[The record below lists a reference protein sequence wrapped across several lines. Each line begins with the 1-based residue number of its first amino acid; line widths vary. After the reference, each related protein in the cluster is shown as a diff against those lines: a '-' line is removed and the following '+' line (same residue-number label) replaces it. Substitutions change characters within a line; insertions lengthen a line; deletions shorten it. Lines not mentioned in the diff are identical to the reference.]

1 MNKTEV
7 SIILGSDSD
16 LPIVKEAAIT
26 LDEFNVAWEISI
38 ISAHRDPERLRDHI
52 KSIKKKN
59 IKVIIAGAGGAAHL
73 PGVIASQ
80 TTLPVIGIPIET
92 KALGGV
98 DSLYSIVQMPSGI
111 PVATVAINGAKNA
124 ALLAI
129 EILALADHKLQIKL
143 LKYRKD
149 LAKSVLNKSI
159 KLNQIGI
166 KKYVES
172 IKNN

>member
-1 MNKTEV
+1 MNKTTV
-7 SIILGSDSD
+7 SIIVGSDSD
-16 LPIVKEAAIT
+16 LPIVKEAPIV
-26 LDEFNVAWEISI
+26 LEEFKIAWEISI
-38 ISAHRDPERLRDHI
+38 ISAHRDPERLRSFV
-52 KSIKKKN
+52 KGL
-59 IKVIIAGAGGAAHL
+59 KVKGVKIIIAAAGGAAHL

-98 DSLYSIVQMPSGI
+98 DSLYSIVQMPAGI

-129 EILALADHKLQIKL
+129 EILALFDPKLQTQL
-143 LKYRKD
+143 LNYRKD
-149 LAKSVLNKSI
+149 LAKSVQNKTK

-166 KKYVES
+166 KKYLE
-172 IKNN
+172 IMEKK